1 MWAPGGVPIVPGVV
15 LEALDTSAAPARPL
29 PVGEAPRVLDVAVA
43 APARSF
49 EQDELLA
56 LLGAQG
62 DQFAEGIFGRCGV
75 ERRRLALSPASLGST
90 LQERTPVTEEHHE
103 RMAVEAIDSLELP
116 DPGEVGVVVT
126 ASYYALGGPTLA
138 HRIVDRYAMGPDTD
152 KYHLAG
158 VGCASAVPL
167 FRLAG
172 QALRDRPAHEKALVV
187 ASECVS
193 GFMTALRPGDG
204 RTKVVGSALF
214 GDGCGAALL
223 APRRD
228 DQAGRDPGPA
238 VAATAVHQVP
248 GTLDDVRFAV
258 SGADSHMEISRD
270 LPGIAETGLRPLV
283 DAFLAERGLERDSVD
298 HWLVHPGGRG
308 IVEAVQRALWL
319 SDDDVAA
326 STAVLSEFGN
336 VGTPS
341 AFFVLRETT
350 ERHQPTAGDLGL
362 MVTIGPGVTIGLM
375 LLAW

>member
-1 MWAPGGVPIVPGVV
+1 M
-15 LEALDTSAAPARPL
+15 LEALDTSAVPARPL
-29 PVGEAPRVLDVAVA
+29 PVGEAPRVLELAVA
-43 APARSF
+43 APALSF
-49 EQDELLA
+49 EQDEMLA
-56 LLGAQG
+56 LLGAAG
-62 DQFAEGIFGRCGV
+62 DEFAEGIFERCGV

-90 LQERTPVTEEHHE
+90 LQERTPVTEDQHG
-103 RMAVEAIDSLELP
+103 RMAVEAIDRLELA
-116 DPGEVGVVVT
+116 DPAEVGVVVT

-138 HRIVDRYAMGPDTD
+138 HRIVDRYGMEPDTD

-172 QALRDRPAHEKALVV
+172 QALRDRPPGDKALVV

-204 RTKVVGSALF
+204 RAKVVGSALF

-223 APRRD
+223 AGGGD
-228 DQAGRDPGPA
+228 EAGPEQGPA
-238 VAATAVHQVP
+238 VLATAVHQVP

-270 LPGIAETGLRPLV
+270 LPGIAETGLRPLI
-283 DAFLAERGLERDSVD
+283 DKFLAARGLDRDSVD

-326 STAVLSEFGN
+326 SMAVLSEYGN

-350 ERHQPTAGDLGL
+350 SRRRPAASDLGL

>member
-1 MWAPGGVPIVPGVV
+1 LWGAVRVPIVPGA
-15 LEALDTSAAPARPL
+15 LPEALDTSAVSSWPQLAAAPAR
-29 PVGEAPRVLDVAVA
+29 VSGVAVA

-49 EQDELLA
+49 GQDEMLR
-56 LLGAQG
+56 LLGLEG
-62 DQFAEGIFGRCGV
+62 DEFAEGIFERCGV
-75 ERRRLALSPASLGST
+75 RRRRLAVSPAVLGST
-90 LQERTPVTEEHHE
+90 LQERTPATEDQHDA
-103 RMAVEAIDSLELP
+103 MAADAIGGLGIE
-116 DPGEVGVVVT
+116 DPGEIGVVVT

-138 HRIVDRYAMGPDTD
+138 HRIVERHGLEPGTD

-172 QALRDRPAHEKALVV
+172 QALRDRPGQAALVV

-193 GFMTALRPGDG
+193 GFMTAVRPEDG
-204 RTKVVGSALF
+204 RAKVVGSALF

-223 APRRD
+223 A
-228 DQAGRDPGPA
+228 AGREDDAGPA
-238 VAATAVHQVP
+238 VLATAVHQVP
-248 GTLDDVRFAV
+248 GTLGDVRFAV

-270 LPGIAETGLRPLV
+270 LPGIAETGLAPLV
-283 DAFLAERGLERDSVD
+283 DGFLAARGLERDDVA

-319 SDDDVAA
+319 SDEDVEA
-326 STAVLSEFGN
+326 STRVLAEYGN

-341 AFFVLRETT
+341 AFFVLRETMAL
-350 ERHQPTAGDLGL
+350 RRPAAGEIGL

-375 LLAW
+375 LLGW